1 MNVLVRGG
9 DSPVRPCARLRPQM
23 SLHAGHPLRLRHR
36 RQRGAFAIVTVLMLL
51 VVVASALRFMLA
63 AAEANSSATL
73 SHQQSTK
80 ALLAADS
87 GIEAMLAR
95 LRKDGPLSCNVAQFP
110 GGSLD
115 GASYA
120 PLSAS
125 TLTNM
130 PVSTA
135 CNGLRT
141 AYGCRGQVQ
150 ATVGS
155 STRTVSVDIAYCSP
169 TTAGVTGFGGFTS
182 NITQVIYPY
191 QPNSVVFSNLAFRRK
206 LDWGGP
212 NASATTCQQT
222 GTYTGSCAQG
232 WSIESSSGLNSVGG
246 RGVIA
251 TTTTVGNYAVVQR
264 LEADRNYVATGAIF
278 EGNGVT
284 YLGAYADQNS
294 ASNKGTTGTS
304 NIVMGQ
310 VQDGRTLGTSASGS
324 AGWCKGADTLVFGF
338 SAKSAMADD
347 TLTSVRFGI
356 LNTSLMLLERY
367 NSTGL
372 DMYSEVWYV
381 HKPIAEGGIDSLF
394 ATGVPTDFHITK
406 SGTTTDQWAAGFAC
420 LKNVDPATPRGL
432 VSFMQPYNWWE
443 PF

>member
-1 MNVLVRGG
+1 MMRTCR
-9 DSPVRPCARLRPQM
+9 RP
-23 SLHAGHPLRLRHR
+23 PL
-36 RQRGAFAIVTVLMLL
+36 RQRGGFAIAAVLML
-51 VVVASALRFMLA
+51 VIVVAGALRFMLA
-63 AAEANSSATL
+63 VAESNSSATL
-73 SHQQSTK
+73 AHLQSTK
-80 ALLAADS
+80 ALQAADS
-87 GIEAMLAR
+87 GIEAMLAK
-95 LRKDGPLSCNVAQFP
+95 LRKGGPLECAAGNVP
-110 GGSLD
+110 GGTLD

-120 PLSAS
+120 ALAAS
-125 TLTNM
+125 TITNM

-135 CNGLRT
+135 CNGLQV

-155 STRTVSVDIAYCSP
+155 STRTVNIDIAYCSP
-169 TTAGVTGFGGFTS
+169 TNSGVTGFGGYTTD
-182 NITQVIYPY
+182 IRQVIYPY

-212 NASATTCQQT
+212 NTSATTCTQT
-222 GTYTGSCAQG
+222 GTYSGTCSQG

-264 LEADRNYVATGAIF
+264 LAADRNYVATGAIF
-278 EGNGVT
+278 EGSGVT
-284 YLGAYADQNS
+284 YLGAYADENS

-310 VQDGRTLGTSASGS
+310 VQDGRTQGTAADGT
-324 AGWCKGADTLVFGF
+324 AGWCRGADTLVFGF
-338 SAKSAMADD
+338 SAKSEMAND
-347 TLTSVRFGI
+347 TLTSVSFGVGNAP
-356 LNTSLMLLERY
+356 LRLLERFSSV
-367 NSTGL
+367 NF

-381 HKPIAEGGIDSLF
+381 HRPLAQGGIDSLF

-420 LKNVDPATPRGL
+420 LRNVDPATPRGL
-432 VSFMQPYNWWE
+432 TAFMQPYNWWE

>member
-1 MNVLVRGG
+1 MKHSRRILL
-9 DSPVRPCARLRPQM
+9 S
-23 SLHAGHPLRLRHR
+23 
-36 RQRGAFAIVTVLMLL
+36 RQRGAFAIAAVLML
-51 VVVASALRFMLA
+51 VIVVAGALRFMLA
-63 AAEANSSATL
+63 VAEANSSATL
-73 SHQQSTK
+73 AHLQSSK
-80 ALLAADS
+80 ALQAADS
-87 GIEAMLAR
+87 GIEAMLAK
-95 LRKDGPLSCNVAQFP
+95 LRKGGPLECGAGNVP
-110 GGSLD
+110 GGTLD

-120 PLSAS
+120 ALAAS
-125 TLTNM
+125 TITNM

-135 CNGLRT
+135 CNGLQV

-150 ATVGS
+150 ASVGA
-155 STRTVSVDIAYCSP
+155 STRTVNIDIAYCSP
-169 TTAGVTGFGGFTS
+169 TNSGVRGFGGYTTD
-182 NITQVIYPY
+182 IRQVIYPY

-212 NASATTCQQT
+212 NTSATTCTQT
-222 GTYTGSCAQG
+222 GIYSGSCSQG

-251 TTTTVGNYAVVQR
+251 TTTTVGNYAVVQK
-264 LEADRNYVATGAIF
+264 LAADRNYVATGAIF

-284 YLGAYADQNS
+284 YLGAYADENS

-310 VQDGRTLGTSASGS
+310 VQDGRTLGTAANGT

-338 SAKSAMADD
+338 SAKSEMAND
-347 TLTSVRFGI
+347 TLTSVSFGVGNAP
-356 LNTSLMLLERY
+356 LRLLERFS
-367 NSTGL
+367 STIN

-381 HKPIAEGGIDSLF
+381 HKPLAQGGIDSLF
-394 ATGVPTDFHITK
+394 ATGVPTNFHITK

-432 VSFMQPYNWWE
+432 TAFMQPYNWWE

>member
-1 MNVLVRGG
+1 MTTPARSMRRPASRPSRRPPR
-9 DSPVRPCARLRPQM
+9 SPA
-23 SLHAGHPLRLRHR
+23 
-36 RQRGAFAIVTVLMLL
+36 RQRGAFAIAAVLML
-51 VVVASALRFMLA
+51 VIVVAASLRFMLA
-63 AAEANSSATL
+63 VAESNSSVTL
-73 SHQQSTK
+73 AHLQSTK

-87 GIEAMLAR
+87 GIESMLSKM
-95 LRKDGPLSCNVAQFP
+95 RKNGPLSCGPANFP
-110 GGSLD
+110 GGTLD

-120 PLSAS
+120 ALSAA
-125 TLTNM
+125 TVTDL
-130 PVSTA
+130 PVSQA
-135 CNGLRT
+135 CNGLQL

-150 ATVGS
+150 ASVGS
-155 STRTVSVDIAYCSP
+155 STRTVNVDIAYCSP
-169 TTAGVTGFGGFTS
+169 TNAGVTGFGGYTTD
-182 NITQVIYPY
+182 IVQTIYPY

-212 NASATTCQQT
+212 NTSATTCNQT
-222 GTYTGSCAQG
+222 GIVTGSCAQG

-251 TTTTVGNYAVVQR
+251 TTATVGNYAVVQK
-264 LEADRNYVATGAIF
+264 LGADRNYVATGAIF

-284 YLGAYADQNS
+284 YLGAYADENS

-310 VQDGRTLGTSASGS
+310 VRDGRTLGTAANGT

-338 SAKSAMADD
+338 SAKSEMADD
-347 TLTSVRFGI
+347 TLTSVSFGVGNAP
-356 LNTSLMLLERY
+356 LRLLERFS
-367 NSTGL
+367 STNF

-381 HKPIAEGGIDSLF
+381 HKPLAQGGIDSLF
-394 ATGVPTDFHITK
+394 ASGVPTDFHITK
-406 SGTTTDQWAAGFAC
+406 SGTTTDQWAAGFVC

-443 PF
+443 AF

>member
-1 MNVLVRGG
+1 MMRRNARPARRTL
-9 DSPVRPCARLRPQM
+9 SPPARQE
-23 SLHAGHPLRLRHR
+23 
-36 RQRGAFAIVTVLMLL
+36 GAFAIVAVLMLL
-51 VVVASALRFMLA
+51 IVVAVALRFMLA
-63 AAEANSSATL
+63 VAEANVSASL
-73 SHQQSTK
+73 SHLQGAK

-87 GIEAMLAR
+87 GIESLLAK
-95 LRKDGPLSCNVAQFP
+95 LRKGGPMTCSPAQVP

-120 PLSAS
+120 AVSAG
-125 TLTNM
+125 TVTNL
-130 PVSTA
+130 PVAQS
-135 CNGLRT
+135 CNGLRL
-141 AYGCRGQVQ
+141 AYGCRGQVRGN
-150 ATVGS
+150 AGT
-155 STRTVSVDIAYCSP
+155 STRSVNVDIAYCSP
-169 TTAGVTGFGGFTS
+169 TDAGVTGFGGHTTD
-182 NITQVIYPY
+182 IVQVIYPY
-191 QPNSVVFSNLAFRRK
+191 QANSVVFSNLTFRRK

-212 NASATTCQQT
+212 NTEATGCRQT
-222 GTYTGSCAQG
+222 GTYSGSCAQG
-232 WSIESSSGLNSVGG
+232 WSIQSSSGLNSVGG

-251 TTTTVGNYAVVQR
+251 TTTAIGNYAVVQN
-264 LEADRNYVATGAIF
+264 LAADRNFVATGAIF

-284 YLGAYADQNS
+284 YLGSYADQDS

-310 VQDGRTLGTSASGS
+310 VQDGRSLGMAANGT
-324 AGWCKGADTLVFGF
+324 AGWCKGADTLIFGF
-338 SAKSAMADD
+338 AAKSAMADD
-347 TLTSVRFGI
+347 TLTSVSFGVSNAP
-356 LNTSLMLLERY
+356 LRLLERY
-367 NSTGL
+367 SSTGY

-443 PF
+443 AL